1 MTCWLTFYLRPDFPC
16 AHSLTSKKNIFFFR
30 GENDLIELWKKNN
43 KPLFGVVDGFDNV
56 FCESLFA
63 NVRLTDGCWGLV
75 VSLPILLERDVNAHE
90 VQEVSLAVVPTLLEV
105 TSFSK
110 RDEFDV

>member
-1 MTCWLTFYLRPDFPC
+1 
-16 AHSLTSKKNIFFFR
+16 
-30 GENDLIELWKKNN
+30 
-43 KPLFGVVDGFDNV
+43 
-56 FCESLFA
+56 
-63 NVRLTDGCWGLV
+63 LV